1 MLARLIYFLLLSIG
15 LSACA
20 KKTSISLDSRLL
32 GKGLPL
38 YDVQFYDDNFG
49 IAVGGDYWTTAQ
61 LFITTDGGT
70 TWQDKTPVIANNQ
83 ALTTIHFVSANNIYI
98 GGALGTVLHS
108 TDTFRTFK
116 QYGNYDYWAIKDI
129 EADSNFIWVC
139 NSSPASALI
148 LKYNKNY
155 SLIDSL
161 RVKMQVSDMQ
171 LADSTMYL
179 AAHTAMLKCN
189 NNLQANTLTID
200 GLQGDLFMQIAASN
214 NQQICCGFNGSIHR
228 RTIGGE
234 WQKLK
239 AQNNFT
245 SNRNLQVLNK
255 ANNLWLLAGDDG
267 LVQSVDLSGAVK
279 TYNIGTSDDITG
291 MCTKPNGTN
300 ILCTKAGKV
309 LTGKFE

>member
-1 MLARLIYFLLLSIG
+1 MLARLIYFLLLVIG

-20 KKTSISLDSRLL
+20 KKTSTRLDSRLL

-38 YDVQFYDDNFG
+38 YDVQFYNDNFG

-83 ALTTIHFVSANNIYI
+83 ALITIHFVSANNIYI
-98 GGALGTVLHS
+98 GGAVGTMLHS

-116 QYGNYDYWAIKDI
+116 QYSNYDYWAIKDI
-129 EADSNFIWVC
+129 ESDSNFVWVC

-155 SLIDSL
+155 TLIDSL

-171 LADSTMYL
+171 LADSTIFL

-189 NNLQANTLTID
+189 KNLEANTLTID

-228 RTIGGE
+228 RTIAGE

-291 MCTKPNGTN
+291 ISTKPNGTS
-300 ILCTKAGKV
+300 ILCTKMGKI
-309 LTGKFE
+309 LIGKFE